1 MKALVIGYGSIGKKH
16 FKILKSLNKF
26 RSIKI
31 HSSHKRHLRNNLK
44 SIDDIVSYDPDYV
57 VIANDTSKH
66 LNYLIELDK
75 SMSGKKF
82 YVEKPIGLLP
92 TNHIP
97 KNNVVIGYNLRFH
110 PIIKY
115 LKSKIFK
122 NISKLDCNSFIEIK
136 CTSFLPNW
144 RKNNKY
150 KNIQSASKSRSGGLL
165 YELSHELDYA
175 TYLFGNL
182 TNKKSIFRNIS
193 NRYITTENFYFGVF
207 KTKFFNNLNVTLSIN
222 DKFSERYIKF
232 INEEISFK
240 ADFLTNTINFY
251 KQRKFKRD
259 FILEQDYL
267 YKKPHI
273 EFIDDN
279 FNNFCKYDE
288 GLKLIKLINNIYSKA
303 ETY

>member
-44 SIDDIVSYDPDYV
+44 SIDDIVTYDPDYV

-144 RKNNKY
+144 RNNNKY

-182 TNKKSIFRNIS
+182 TNKNQFLEYFKSLHYN
-193 NRYITTENFYFGVF
+193 
-207 KTKFFNNLNVTLSIN
+207 
-222 DKFSERYIKF
+222 
-232 INEEISFK
+232 
-240 ADFLTNTINFY
+240 
-251 KQRKFKRD
+251 
-259 FILEQDYL
+259 
-267 YKKPHI
+267 
-273 EFIDDN
+273 
-279 FNNFCKYDE
+279 
-288 GLKLIKLINNIYSKA
+288 
-303 ETY
+303 